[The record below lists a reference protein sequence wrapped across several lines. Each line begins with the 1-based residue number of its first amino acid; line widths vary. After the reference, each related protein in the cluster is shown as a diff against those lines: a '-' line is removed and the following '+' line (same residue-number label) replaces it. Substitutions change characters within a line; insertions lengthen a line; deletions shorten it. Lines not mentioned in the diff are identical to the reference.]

1 MNCNVTPR
9 KSNVTENPMVSSS
22 FGFLGAGLI
31 LFDAPGQRNVTLTR
45 LIELACRRALA
56 DKVLCITMGL
66 CIFGGYNARHGGTGC
81 RVVSYDA

>member
-1 MNCNVTPR
+1 MNCNVTSR

-31 LFDAPGQRNVTLTR
+31 LFDASGQRNVTLTR
-45 LIELACRRALA
+45 LIELACRRGLA
-56 DKVLCITMGL
+56 GKVLCITMGL
-66 CIFGGYNARHGGTGC
+66 CNFRRYNARHGGMVC

>member
-1 MNCNVTPR
+1 MNCNVTSR

-31 LFDAPGQRNVTLTR
+31 LFDASGQRNVTLTR

-56 DKVLCITMGL
+56 GKVLCITMGL
-66 CIFGGYNARHGGTGC
+66 CIFRGYKARHGVPAC
-81 RVVSYDA
+81 RVVSFHA